1 MWSLGALVPAA
12 SVGRDVIGRTVA
24 LPGRSGEA
32 WMERAGI
39 LAVAAEVVVLVAT
52 LAGLRLARTVR
63 VTASAPSLV

>member
-1 MWSLGALVPAA
+1 M
-12 SVGRDVIGRTVA
+12 IGRTVA